1 MMYMDD
7 AVKATMDVMKAPKEA
22 ITIRSSYN
30 LAAISFTPEELAAE
44 IKKRIP
50 EFRISY
56 TPDFRQKIAD
66 SWPQSIED
74 TQARN
79 DWQWAHAFGLEKMV
93 DVMLDNLG

>member
-1 MMYMDD
+1 
-7 AVKATMDVMKAPKEA
+7 MKAPKEA

-56 TPDFRQKIAD
+56 TPDFRQKN
-66 SWPQSIED
+66 S
-74 TQARN
+74 R
-79 DWQWAHAFGLEKMV
+79 
-93 DVMLDNLG
+93 